1 MIERTLLMVKPDAT
15 GRGLAGEIVGRL
27 EKGGFKLVA
36 IRSLTLTRSEAESF
50 YGVHRE
56 RPFFGDLVEYITSGM
71 VVPMVL
77 EKENAILD
85 LREFIGATNP
95 AEARKGSI
103 RSDMG
108 TDIQHNAVHS
118 SDGPDTARREI
129 SFFFTERELVQVV

>member
-15 GRGLAGEIVGRL
+15 ERNKTGEIVKRL
-27 EKGGFKLVA
+27 EEGGFKLLA
-36 IRSLTLTRSEAESF
+36 IRSLQLGRGEAEAF

-56 RPFFGDLVEYITSGM
+56 RPFFADLVEYIISGT

-95 AEARKGSI
+95 AEAKKGSI
-103 RSDMG
+103 RSDIG

-118 SDGPDTARREI
+118 SDGPDTAVREI
-129 SFFFTERELVQVV
+129 GFFFTEKDLV